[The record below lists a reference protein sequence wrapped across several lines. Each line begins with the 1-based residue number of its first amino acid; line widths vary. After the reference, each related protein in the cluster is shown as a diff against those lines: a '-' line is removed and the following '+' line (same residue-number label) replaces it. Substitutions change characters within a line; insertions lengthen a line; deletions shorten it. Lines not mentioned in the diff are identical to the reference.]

1 MRVCRCIPVRPR
13 AAECAR
19 AGVCQLA
26 PLHEGRRFV
35 EEAAYVRGYDAGS
48 NAWEIERLL
57 PTPTVKACRLRR
69 YVVPGAV
76 LAWLAGGPVLAQTGT
91 AQVDRV
97 IDGDTIRVRLDGAR
111 YTVSLT
117 GVDTPETTHPA
128 RGVDPYGPEAAAYTT
143 ARLTGA
149 TVRRDRDP
157 AGDDTDAYGRLL
169 RYVVLANGKNFS
181 ATLLHRWLATAI
193 RTFHYAR
200 QREFLQ
206 LEAQACAARPPRY
219 GTPAVQCYPLYS
231 PSGMS
236 NKTWPPEF
244 SLDQEKIL
252 GLLTGD
258 RFYSNPS
265 AALREVILNAIDAV
279 HRHRQVASD
288 VVPAIQVI
296 FSRDDLTLTV
306 TDNGI
311 GMSQTDV
318 SALFA
323 EVGASAATNEAKKD
337 SVGEFGIGVISYF
350 MAGEVFT
357 LQTYDGTTAPIGLSF
372 DRHMLSG
379 RAATEVP
386 PTQHS
391 QGTAISIHLR
401 NTGTFDLLLDSFP
414 HWCRDVAGLSG
425 LLLPDRRPLMQ
436 KGAHRLDEPL
446 TLELPEWVERAHLGP
461 VSDPIGWDA
470 MTGISTVAVLYR
482 GVFVQTF
489 EVKGAWGIEGS
500 IDVDPK
506 HFKPR
511 LNREGFVEGQF
522 QEEVAAFLRS
532 CHPAVLEAMV
542 ARLAAAVGRGSLNK
556 WTEKRWADLWLSV
569 PRGPT
574 YAKAAQAWDSV
585 FRSLPAFELAVGNQ
599 WKPTSLE
606 TLKGFRTEVFVAPLA
621 EEQTPD
627 VVRAAVRFLRNT
639 GHTVIRGIRRD
650 RIMDETCQQI
660 VQHDCGFDLRD
671 LRSRASVS
679 YTDRPASGTDNR

>member
-1 MRVCRCIPVRPR
+1 
-13 AAECAR
+13 
-19 AGVCQLA
+19 
-26 PLHEGRRFV
+26 
-35 EEAAYVRGYDAGS
+35 
-48 NAWEIERLL
+48 
-57 PTPTVKACRLRR
+57 
-69 YVVPGAV
+69 
-76 LAWLAGGPVLAQTGT
+76 
-91 AQVDRV
+91 
-97 IDGDTIRVRLDGAR
+97 
-111 YTVSLT
+111 
-117 GVDTPETTHPA
+117 
-128 RGVDPYGPEAAAYTT
+128 
-143 ARLTGA
+143 
-149 TVRRDRDP
+149 
-157 AGDDTDAYGRLL
+157 
-169 RYVVLANGKNFS
+169 
-181 ATLLHRWLATAI
+181 
-193 RTFHYAR
+193 
-200 QREFLQ
+200 
-206 LEAQACAARPPRY
+206 
-219 GTPAVQCYPLYS
+219 
-231 PSGMS
+231 MS

-265 AALREVILNAIDAV
+265 AALREVLLNAIDAV
-279 HRHRQVASD
+279 HRHRHRQVASD

-318 SALFA
+318 STLFA
-323 EVGASAATNEAKKD
+323 KVGASAATNEAKKD

-350 MAGEVFT
+350 MAGDVFT

-391 QGTAISIHLR
+391 QGTAITIHLR

-414 HWCRDVAGLSG
+414 HWCRDVADLSG

-446 TLELPEWVERAHLGP
+446 TVELPEWVERAHLGP

-522 QEEVAAFLRS
+522 QEEVTAFLRS

-569 PRGPT
+569 PRGPA

-639 GHTVIRGIRRD
+639 GHTVIRGIRGD
-650 RIMDETCQQI
+650 RSWMKHASRWFGTTADLISQI
-660 VQHDCGFDLRD
+660 FAAELPSLIPIGPQAEQILGKLTRVAPLFTGPPAVDLVRLGHDSLPVLRLHD
-671 LRSRASVS
+671 RLVINVDHDAGRALVVDALRMNAGPMSLVGSAAHHTYEQLTQVAAAVRG
-679 YTDRPASGTDNR
+679 TSGEPEILGPIRRRFIRSLLS